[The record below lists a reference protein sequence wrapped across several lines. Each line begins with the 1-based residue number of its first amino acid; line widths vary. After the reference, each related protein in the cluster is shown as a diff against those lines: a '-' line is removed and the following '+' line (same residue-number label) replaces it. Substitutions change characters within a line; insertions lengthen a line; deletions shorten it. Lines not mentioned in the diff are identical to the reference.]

1 VVVCCFGKH
10 ICNIFLCWFLG
21 SVDFTCSHIYF
32 AKILLHIELGWL
44 SYTGLTFQYCGLR
57 SYCWGWK
64 VCQNGVV
71 AIMQNNPDAVVA
83 GLTGICVDLNK
94 HASHSNSIDAS
105 CHVISSTC
113 KLYFSPYELL
123 NGWWLWTQKLGG
135 SLHHF
140 CCCKAS
146 WVGTCLRSLEM

>member
-1 VVVCCFGKH
+1 MVVCCFGKH

-32 AKILLHIELGWL
+32 AKILLHIELGWFKL
-44 SYTGLTFQYCGLR
+44 HRVDISVLWFEILLLRMKSMPESSCG
-57 SYCWGWK
+57 
-64 VCQNGVV
+64 
-71 AIMQNNPDAVVA
+71 NNAKQSRCSGSWIDWH
-83 GLTGICVDLNK
+83 LCNK

-123 NGWWLWTQKLGG
+123 NGWCLWTQKLGR